1 MAEVNGD
8 PDLDASAN
16 PADMLSQT
24 IAKAAGKTDGFS
36 IGKFLTPFKVAS
48 LAFGLLLSF
57 NIIWALIF
65 GNAMGGQP
73 IATLDIDWV
82 RAESTAQFVPDFG
95 TDANNQNQFI
105 QNGYNGAN
113 GNDFNANNQ
122 SQMPRITASGNSK
135 IIHLPN
141 NMAEAQLES
150 FSNSGK
156 LRRAPIEDVV
166 QFSEFGKLPKIGVL
180 GERPSEIYA
189 RPAPKF
195 DGRPRIAIMITG
207 LGIHHAATKAV
218 IDELPGPI
226 TFGFSPYGE
235 GLQDWINR
243 ARDKGHEIILQTPM
257 EPFDYP
263 DNDPG
268 PSTLLADGDVAV
280 NMNRFKW
287 IMSRI
292 SGYIGITN
300 FMGAK
305 FTSKEKAITPI
316 LKELKNRGLY
326 YIENGVLHRS
336 KVSQISKQMDLG
348 FSKVDVIIDDKKTI
362 EHIENSLERIEKI
375 ATTTGMAF
383 AIGSNLPATVEHVKA
398 WANSL
403 EAKGYQLVP
412 VSVKIKHELKTNIAT
427 EFNTPSKY

>member
-1 MAEVNGD
+1 MAEVD
-8 PDLDASAN
+8 SSSELEASAN
-16 PADMLSQT
+16 PADMLSKT
-24 IAKAAGKTDGFS
+24 ISKAAAKSASFS
-36 IGKFLTPFKVAS
+36 IKEFLTPFKVAA
-48 LAFGLLLSF
+48 LAFGLLVSF
-57 NIIWALIF
+57 NIIWAMIF
-65 GNAMGGQP
+65 GSAMGGQP

-82 RAESTAQFVPDFG
+82 RPEPNEQFMPDFG
-95 TDANNQNQFI
+95 ANNANQNQFI
-105 QNGYNGAN
+105 QNGYDGAN
-113 GNDFNANNQ
+113 GSDFNANNQ
-122 SQMPRITASGNSK
+122 SPMPRITSSGNSK

-141 NMAEAQLES
+141 NMAEAQPKS
-150 FSNSGK
+150 FSNTGS
-156 LRRAPIEDVV
+156 LPRAPIEDVV
-166 QFSEFGKLPKIGVL
+166 QFSKFGKLPKIGVL
-180 GERPSEIYA
+180 GQRPSEVYA

-207 LGIHHAATKAV
+207 LGIHHEATKAV
-218 IDELPGPI
+218 IDNLPGEI

-287 IMSRI
+287 ILSRI

-305 FTSKEKAITPI
+305 FTSKEKAVTPI
-316 LKELKNRGLY
+316 LNELKARGLY

-336 KVSQISKQMDLG
+336 KVSEISKQMDLG
-348 FSKVDVIIDDKKTI
+348 FSKVDVIIDDRKTI
-362 EHIENSLERIEKI
+362 EHIENSLEKIEKI

-383 AIGSNLPATVEHVKA
+383 AIGSNLPATVEHIRV

-412 VSVKIKHELKTNIAT
+412 VSVKIKNELKTNIAT
-427 EFNTPSKY
+427 EFNTPTR